1 MEGISEENLE
11 YISKQ
16 PLEELMLVES
26 GTYDIKEI

>member
-16 PLEELMLVES
+16 PLEELMLSQS
-26 GTYDIKEI
+26 GTLNIKEI

>member
-16 PLEELMLVES
+16 PLEELMLS
-26 GTYDIKEI
+26 QS